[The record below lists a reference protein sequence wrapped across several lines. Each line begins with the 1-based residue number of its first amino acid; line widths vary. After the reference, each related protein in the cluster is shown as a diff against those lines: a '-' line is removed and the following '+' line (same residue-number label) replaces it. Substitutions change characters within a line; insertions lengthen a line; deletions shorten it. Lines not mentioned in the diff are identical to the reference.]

1 MKDHGLDLA
10 VIGNGRTAALV
21 DPCSRLVWWCYPRFD
36 GDPIFCR
43 LLAGEEEKGFSDV
56 VLDDMV
62 EFHSEYVRNTAIVT
76 TILTDRNGAKVRI
89 TDFAPRFRQYER
101 VFRPP
106 QLFRMIEPIAG
117 LPRVT
122 IRMRPTCEY
131 GKPLPRRAL
140 GSNHIRYY
148 NDSTVIRLT
157 TDAPLSL
164 IDRESPFV
172 LTRPLHLVFGPDE
185 PDSGDLQKTSREFVE
200 RTHDYWLEWVRRLSI
215 SVDWQEAIIRAAI
228 TLKLSNFDETG
239 AVVAAHTTS
248 IPEAPSSGRTWD
260 YRYCWRRDAYFVV
273 QALNRIGATRTMEEF
288 ITFTLSIAS
297 KPDLEL
303 RPLYSVVPT
312 TDIEER
318 TAPDLAGYRGDGPV
332 RIGNAAVSQ
341 IQNDTY
347 GSVILAAM
355 PLFFDRRLPRPGDE
369 GLFRLLE
376 TLGSRAAKKAFE
388 PDAGIWE
395 YRGRQRVHTHSAAM
409 CWAGCQRLAAI
420 AARLGLDARAKHWNS
435 IAEPMHAELIERAW
449 NQKRGA
455 FTAAF
460 GSDDLDASVLLLAD
474 LGVVEVDDPRF
485 VSTVAAME
493 RELMREKHVMR
504 YANPDDF
511 GLPVTAFLICR
522 FWLIDALWSLGRR
535 DAAKDL
541 FTDALNHRNRYGLLS
556 EDVDP
561 QTGELWGN
569 FPQTYSM
576 AGLIL
581 SAMRLSRSWAD
592 RYWRGGAST
601 RPALAIFGAAS
612 RGPVSVRC
620 TACRSQRCPASL
632 SKRGC
637 HACAMA
643 TSGVA

>member
-10 VIGNGRTAALV
+10 VIGNGRTTALV
-21 DPCSRLVWWCYPRFD
+21 DPGSRIVWWCYPRFD

-43 LLAGEEEKGFSDV
+43 LVSGKEEKGFSDV
-56 VLDDMV
+56 VLDDMA
-62 EFHSEYVRNTAIVT
+62 EFQSEYLRNTAIVST
-76 TILTDRNGAKVRI
+76 VLTDHQGGKVRI
-89 TDFAPRFRQYER
+89 TDFMPRFRQFGR
-101 VFRPP
+101 IFRPP
-106 QLFRMIEPIAG
+106 QIFRIIEPAAG
-117 LPRVT
+117 LPRITV
-122 IRMRPTCEY
+122 RMRPTSEY
-131 GKPLPRRAL
+131 GKQLPRRSL

-148 NDSTVIRLT
+148 GEGAVIRLT

-164 IDRESPFV
+164 IDGEAPFV

-185 PDSGDLQKTSREFVE
+185 PFSGDLQTTCREFAD
-200 RTHDYWLEWVRRLSI
+200 RTHDYWTEWVRRLSI
-215 SVDWQEAIIRAAI
+215 SYDWQEAIIRAAI

-248 IPEAPSSGRTWD
+248 IPEAPGSGRTWD
-260 YRYCWRRDAYFVV
+260 YRYCWLRDAYFVV

-288 ITFTLSIAS
+288 ISFTLSIAS
-297 KPDLEL
+297 KPDQEL

-312 TDIEER
+312 TTIAEQI
-318 TAPDLAGYRGDGPV
+318 APELEGYRGDGPV
-332 RIGNAAVSQ
+332 RIGNAAVEQ
-341 IQNDTY
+341 TQHDAY

-355 PLFFDRRLPRPGDE
+355 PMFFDRRLPRPGDE

-376 TLGSRAAKKAFE
+376 TLGHRAAKKALE

-409 CWAGCQRLAAI
+409 CWAGCQRLSAI
-420 AARLGLDARAKHWNS
+420 ATRIGLDDRAQYWNARA
-435 IAEPMHAELIERAW
+435 EPIHAALLEHAW
-449 NQKRGA
+449 NEKRGA

-493 RELMREKHVMR
+493 RELMRERHVMR
-504 YANPDDF
+504 YASADDF
-511 GLPVTAFLICR
+511 GLPVTAFFICR

-535 DAAKDL
+535 EAARDL
-541 FTDALNHRNRYGLLS
+541 FTDALNYRNRYGLLS

-581 SAMRLSRSWAD
+581 SAMRLSRSWQD
-592 RYWRGGAST
+592 RYWRG
-601 RPALAIFGAAS
+601 
-612 RGPVSVRC
+612 
-620 TACRSQRCPASL
+620 
-632 SKRGC
+632 
-637 HACAMA
+637 
-643 TSGVA
+643 